1 MKVDFTLSGEPGDG
15 DLAAAAELRRYDGIW
30 LPEITHDPFP
40 LLAVAASRTET
51 IELGTAIAVA
61 FARNPM
67 SMALVANDLQMYS
80 GDRFL
85 LGVGSQIKPRITK
98 RFSMPWSAPAD
109 RMREYVLAMREIHS
123 WATGELLN
131 FVGEFY
137 THTLMTPFFNP
148 GLSPYGNPPIILAGV
163 GPRMTQV
170 AGEVADG
177 FFVHGFTTERYMRET
192 TLRALRLGR
201 AAVGNDNL
209 DGFAISGLPFI
220 VTGPDEKHVRAADAA
235 TRKQIAIYGSTPR
248 IPAGTRDARLG
259 SAWRRTQSAIQA
271 RRVGPDGPPDH
282 RRDAARVRYRG
293 PARPGRRAAAHSLRR
308 CVHAHR
314 VLRPLLG
321 ARWVLGADHA
331 QAAGRFIRAALV
343 VSMSSLLPSWMRRIR
358 VARCG
363 LTPRPA
369 VVGWAAGGISCG

>member
-148 GLSPYGNPPIILAGV
+148 GLSPYGNPPII
-163 GPRMTQV
+163 
-170 AGEVADG
+170 
-177 FFVHGFTTERYMRET
+177 
-192 TLRALRLGR
+192 
-201 AAVGNDNL
+201 
-209 DGFAISGLPFI
+209 
-220 VTGPDEKHVRAADAA
+220 
-235 TRKQIAIYGSTPR
+235 
-248 IPAGTRDARLG
+248 
-259 SAWRRTQSAIQA
+259 W
-271 RRVGPDGPPDH
+271 
-282 RRDAARVRYRG
+282 
-293 PARPGRRAAAHSLRR
+293 
-308 CVHAHR
+308 
-314 VLRPLLG
+314 
-321 ARWVLGADHA
+321 
-331 QAAGRFIRAALV
+331 LV
-343 VSMSSLLPSWMRRIR
+343 SDPE
-358 VARCG
+358 
-363 LTPRPA
+363 
-369 VVGWAAGGISCG
+369 